1 MGAFSREI
9 RAVSNFCSHLHIA
22 LAFNFTNT
30 EGIPNPNTSS
40 TQIAGLFIQWF
51 EVLASITDYVAG
63 GSEFTGMFTFLQ
75 PIWNQTQ
82 THAPNIEGCSTSP
95 VGWSARSQSLFRT
108 NQCIMNYTLVV
119 DYKFS
124 AHFQIWCMIGVHKK
138 SPSTGVVL
146 IGYCIPHQ
154 WLVSPMIVWNRVA
167 WFVVI
172 LPRADLNTV
181 LFNTLSYTYARTH
194 IYYRCEIH
202 TLWFCYLYSRLE
214 YIFSNLLCQLQ
225 SSYATKFASQSFS
238 LDWCLMFIH

>member
-1 MGAFSREI
+1 MIWSACLNNRLCSWRLRVYWNVYI
-9 RAVSNFCSHLHIA
+9 LTTYLKSNTDTRTKHRGVFQLQYWSHH
-22 LAFNFTNT
+22 
-30 EGIPNPNTSS
+30 P
-40 TQIAGLFIQWF
+40 
-51 EVLASITDYVAG
+51 
-63 GSEFTGMFTFLQ
+63 
-75 PIWNQTQ
+75 
-82 THAPNIEGCSTSP
+82 TSP